1 MAPLSPILTDYY
13 ASHNHHY
20 ELITQE
26 PMLCSTILLLST
38 RYHVLPGLA
47 GMSKS
52 YFLHN
57 RLWKHWQ
64 EVMMRVTFG
73 QEKGIETSLRTV
85 GTIESLLLMCEWHP
99 RSIHFP
105 PEGGG
110 WDSSLLVR
118 VPDLTSNPEE
128 PATPSNQW
136 LEEVIQPARR
146 SDRMS
151 WMLLGSAIS
160 LAHEI
165 GIFDF
170 QSRRSDVTNG
180 ENPDPAMSH
189 HRRRS
194 RAQKLL
200 HVFTNHLASRLGCTS
215 SVVPQSMAYS
225 TVSGFEAGSSAGGAK
240 DGWDSFIDAWIALT
254 KLLKS
259 VTDVFFPSAA
269 VTREHLLS
277 GRYIGLL
284 DHFRPLLAQWREKH
298 LDNACGSDVASSCPL
313 LFCH

>member
-26 PMLCSTILLLST
+26 PMLCCTILMFST

-57 RLWKHWQ
+57 RLWKYWQ
-64 EVMMRVTFG
+64 DVMMRVTLG

-85 GTIESLLLMCEWHP
+85 GTIESLLMMCEWHP
-99 RSIHFP
+99 RSLHFP

-110 WDSSLLVR
+110 WDSNLIVR
-118 VPDLTSNPEE
+118 VPEFTSSPEE

-136 LEEVIQPARR
+136 LEEVIEPARR

-151 WMLLGSAIS
+151 WMLLGSAVS

-170 QSRRSDVTNG
+170 QGRSSDVFND
-180 ENPDPAMSH
+180 ENPDQAKSR

-200 HVFTNHLASRLGCTS
+200 HVFINHLASRLGCTS
-215 SVVPQSMAYS
+215 SVPPSMTYS
-225 TVSGFEAGSSAGGAK
+225 TVSGFEAGSACDSE
-240 DGWDSFIDAWIALT
+240 DQWDSFMDAWIALT

-269 VTREHLLS
+269 ATREHLLS

-298 LDNACGSDVASSCPL
+298 LDSGCESKFASSYLP

>member
-1 MAPLSPILTDYY
+1 
-13 ASHNHHY
+13 
-20 ELITQE
+20 
-26 PMLCSTILLLST
+26 
-38 RYHVLPGLA
+38 
-47 GMSKS
+47 
-52 YFLHN
+52 
-57 RLWKHWQ
+57 
-64 EVMMRVTFG
+64 
-73 QEKGIETSLRTV
+73 
-85 GTIESLLLMCEWHP
+85 MCEWHP

-110 WDSSLLVR
+110 WDSNLLVR

-136 LEEVIQPARR
+136 LEEVIQPAMR

-165 GIFDF
+165 GTFDF

-180 ENPDPAMSH
+180 DNPDPAMSH

-194 RAQKLL
+194 RTQKLL

-215 SVVPQSMAYS
+215 SVVPQNMTYS
-225 TVSGFEAGSSAGGAK
+225 TVSGFEAGLSAGGAK
-240 DGWDSFIDAWIALT
+240 DEWDSFIDAWIALT

-298 LDNACGSDVASSCPL
+298 LDSACESDVASSYRP
-313 LFCH
+313 LFCC